1 MEFRFIELSFLW
13 YLKEKK
19 IHKNHHLGQS
29 YSKIK
34 NKKKTIFLVCV
45 LFCKCERSHVLE
57 RVMFKSYVVNIRSFN
72 SFWREKNNNNNFVQ
86 IFNSRKRKKNDGFVE
101 FLYINYELS
110 VIANNENLYCWKRHR
125 IIDFRFNI
133 VNPFEIK
140 VLLQLNITQ
149 PKHYWFQIQYFNI
162 LLR

>member
-72 SFWREKNNNNNFVQ
+72 SFWREKNNNNNFEQ
-86 IFNSRKRKKNDGFVE
+86 IFNSGRRKKWWVCGVFIYQ
-101 FLYINYELS
+101 LWTKCYS
-110 VIANNENLYCWKRHR
+110 QQRKS
-125 IIDFRFNI
+125 
-133 VNPFEIK
+133 
-140 VLLQLNITQ
+140 LLLKETS
-149 PKHYWFQIQYFNI
+149 HYWLQIQYCKSFWDKSTFTVEYNST
-162 LLR
+162 